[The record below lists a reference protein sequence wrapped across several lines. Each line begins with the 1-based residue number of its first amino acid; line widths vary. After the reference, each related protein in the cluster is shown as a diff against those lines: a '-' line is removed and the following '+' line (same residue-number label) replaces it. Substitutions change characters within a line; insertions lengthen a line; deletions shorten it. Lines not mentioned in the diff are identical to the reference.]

1 MGTKH
6 YIYIIY
12 SKSFDRYYVGMTK
25 NVEERVKNHNAGRV
39 FSTKAYKPWILVHE
53 EVFDSRME
61 ARKREKYL
69 KSAAGRRWR
78 KNNLGD

>member
-1 MGTKH
+1 MSSDVTQ
-6 YIYIIY
+6 
-12 SKSFDRYYVGMTK
+12 
-25 NVEERVKNHNAGRV
+25 RVKTHNSGKV
-39 FSTKAYKPWILVHE
+39 KSTKAYIPWGLFYFEKYATIT
-53 EVFDSRME
+53 E